1 MTAGTRIEAS
11 HLQEETIAKEGIM
24 DRVWLY
30 MGGMILAFA
39 VFIYFVITTVRSMS
53 PPAY

>member
-1 MTAGTRIEAS
+1 MTVGTRIEAS
-11 HLQEETIAKEGIM
+11 HVQEETITKEGIM

-30 MGGMILAFA
+30 MGGMIVGFA
-39 VFIYFVITTVRSMS
+39 VVIYLVISTVRSMS

>member
-1 MTAGTRIEAS
+1 
-11 HLQEETIAKEGIM
+11 M

-30 MGGMILAFA
+30 MGAMILAFA
-39 VFIYFVITTVRSMS
+39 LGTYFVITTVRSMS